1 MPSANPDSCERTM
14 LVIRIIEALRLL
26 NAERLKE
33 LVEKSLQEQGFEIC
47 DGQFSLPDEPD
58 KHHIRSLHAEATRY
72 KIHQRKNG
80 LVRYEGLLLQRLA
93 SGADVIPEDI
103 EPELV
108 EVHPRTQDELLFR
121 YASLHWSIPV
131 SSGYGRRL
139 RFLVVDRSTGKLI
152 GLFGLGDPVF
162 SLKDRDVWVGWNQED
177 RRERLHHVVDAYVLG
192 AVPPY
197 SYLLCGKLIAMLAVS
212 NEVRDAFKRKYK
224 GRSSLIQSRKLPG
237 QLAMVTT
244 TSALGRSSLYNRIRF
259 DERLVFERVGHTKG
273 FGEFHF
279 SNGIYSSL
287 AAFARGNSTATAK
300 HESWGNGFR
309 NRREVVQK
317 TLAQLGLS
325 HNLRN
330 HGVEREI
337 YVSALAENTA
347 DFLKG
352 EDSEL
357 DYYDQP
363 ADDMFEWFKN
373 RWLLPR
379 SERDQR
385 YKEWDPREWTLW
397 PEGNGVSKE
406 VSYE

>member
-1 MPSANPDSCERTM
+1 MSSVNPDTCERTR
-14 LVIRIIEALRLL
+14 LLACIVRALRRL
-26 NAERLKE
+26 NAKRLKA
-33 LVEKSLQEQGFEIC
+33 LVEKSLQEQGFEMR
-47 DGQFSLPDEPD
+47 DGQFHLPEDPD
-58 KHHIRSLHAEATRY
+58 KNHIRLLHAEATRH
-72 KIHQRKNG
+72 KIHQRKNR
-80 LVRYEGLLLQRLA
+80 LVRHEGLLLQRLA
-93 SGADVIPEDI
+93 SGAEVIPEDI

-139 RFLVVDRSTGKLI
+139 RFLVVDRNTGKLI

-162 SLKDRDVWVGWNQED
+162 SLKDRDKWVGWNQED

-197 SYLLCGKLIAMLAVS
+197 SYLLCGKLIAMLTVS
-212 NEVRDAFKRKYK
+212 DEVRDAFKRKYE

-259 DERLVFERVGHTKG
+259 GERLVFERVGHTTG
-273 FGEFHF
+273 FGEFQF

-287 AAFARGNSTATAK
+287 AAFARENSIATAK

-325 HNLRN
+325 QSLRK

-385 YKEWDPREWTLW
+385 YKEWDPKEWVLW
-397 PEGNGVSKE
+397 PERNGVSAAVNHE
-406 VSYE
+406 